1 MTNKNQVLQLFT
13 PIYDEFMLSTYKEDT
28 QVSPKIFEQIEDKT
42 SQYIVDDLGG
52 LGEWESASEGAGGQ
66 YEDVVLGY
74 PTTLSQAKYRKRF
87 SVSFETV
94 DQDEY
99 ALLNKVSD
107 AKNMGRGAR
116 AKIEKL
122 TSAIIY
128 GGFNTAGPDGNFL
141 FDIDHPKNRE
151 ETGVLYDNL
160 LSGPLSH
167 DNLELAEKEMSDN
180 FKGPDGI
187 MIEVAE
193 NPILLYP
200 PALNGVVQRL
210 LSDRA
215 DYRPAQPGVAPMD
228 TYSINEINQFAGRY
242 NPLMWKYLSAA
253 AGGSDIAWYIIFPEL
268 GYLKQVWSAH
278 PHYRSWIQE
287 DEELYVFSGRMLEA
301 HGAVNWRFG
310 FASTGL

>member
-1 MTNKNQVLQLFT
+1 MTNRNQVLQLFT
-13 PIYDEFMLSTYKEDT
+13 PIYDEFMLDSYREDS
-28 QVSPKIFEQIEDKT
+28 QVSPKLFEQITDKT
-42 SQYIVDDLGG
+42 MEYKVDDLGG
-52 LGEWESASEGAGGQ
+52 LGEWEAANEGAGGQ

-74 PTTLSQAKYRKRF
+74 PTTLTQLKYRKRF
-87 SVSFETV
+87 SVSFEAV

-122 TSAIIY
+122 TADILIS
-128 GGFNTAGPDGNFL
+128 GFATAGSDGQFW
-141 FDIDHPKNRE
+141 FDTDHPKNRE
-151 ETGVLYDNL
+151 ETGVTYDNL

-167 DNLELAEKEMSDN
+167 DNLELAEKEIADH

-193 NPILLYP
+193 NPILLFP
-200 PALNGVVQRL
+200 PALKGTAERL

-215 DYRPAQPGVAPMD
+215 NYYPAVNASVGNMA
-228 TYSINEINQFAGRY
+228 INRFAGRY
-242 NPLMWKYLSAA
+242 NPIEWKYLSAA
-253 AGGSDIAWYIIFPEL
+253 AGGSDTAWYIIFPEL
-268 GYLKQVWSAH
+268 GYLKQVWSAK

-287 DEELYVFSGRMLEA
+287 DEELYVFSGRMLT
-301 HGAVNWRFG
+301 AVGCTNWRAS

>member
-28 QVSPKIFEQIEDKT
+28 QVSPKVFEQIEDKT
-42 SQYIVDDLGG
+42 SEYKVDDLGG
-52 LGEWESASEGAGGQ
+52 LGEWDQADEGAGGQ
-66 YEDVVLGY
+66 YQDVVLGY
-74 PTTLSQAKYRKRF
+74 PTTLTQVKYRKRF
-87 SVSFETV
+87 QVTFEAV

-99 ALLNKVSD
+99 ALLKKVSD
-107 AKNMGRGAR
+107 AKNMGRGGR

-128 GGFNTAGPDGNFL
+128 GGFTTAGPDGQFL
-141 FDIDHPKNRE
+141 FDTDHPKNRE
-151 ETGVLYDNL
+151 ETGVTYDNL

-167 DNLELAEKEMSDN
+167 DNLELAEKEMADN

-200 PALNGVVQRL
+200 PALHGTAMRL

-215 DYRPAQPGVAPMD
+215 NERPGTPNRD
-228 TYSINEINQFAGRY
+228 INIFAGRY
-242 NPLMWKYLSAA
+242 NPIQWKYLSAA
-253 AGGSDIAWYIIFPEL
+253 AGGSDTAWYIIFPEL
-268 GYLKQVWSAH
+268 GYLKQVWSAK

-287 DEELYVFSGRMLEA
+287 DEELYVFSGRMLTA
-301 HGAVNWRFG
+301 VGATNWRFG
-310 FASTGL
+310 FGSTGL

>member
-1 MTNKNQVLQLFT
+1 MTNRNQVLQLFT
-13 PIYDEFMLSTYKEDT
+13 PIYDEFMLDTYKEDM
-28 QVSPKIFEQIEDKT
+28 QVSPKLFEQITDKT
-42 SQYIVDDLGG
+42 MAYIVDDLGG
-52 LGEWESASEGAGGQ
+52 LGEWDLANEGAGGQ

-74 PTTLSQAKYRKRF
+74 PTTLTQLKYRRRF
-87 SVSFETV
+87 SVSFEAV

-122 TSAIIY
+122 TSAILF
-128 GGFNTAGPDGNFL
+128 GGFATAGSDGQFW
-141 FDIDHPKNRE
+141 FDTDHPKNRE
-151 ETGVLYDNL
+151 ETGITYDNL
-160 LSGPLSH
+160 LVGPLSH
-167 DNLELAEKEMSDN
+167 DNLELAEKSIADN
-180 FKGPDGI
+180 FIGPDGI

-200 PALNGVVQRL
+200 PALNGTVQRL

-215 DYRPAQPGVAPMD
+215 VERPGTPNRD
-228 TYSINEINQFAGRY
+228 INQFAGRY
-242 NPLMWKYLSAA
+242 NPIEWKYLSAA
-253 AGGSDIAWYIIFPEL
+253 AGGSDTAWYIIFPEL
-268 GYLKQVWSAH
+268 GYLKQVWSAK

-287 DEELYVFSGRMLEA
+287 DEELYVFSGRMLCA
-301 HGAVNWRFG
+301 QGAVNWRLG

>member
-13 PIYDEFMLSTYKEDT
+13 PIYDEFMLSTYKEDS
-28 QVSPKIFEQIEDKT
+28 QVSPKIFEQIVDKT
-42 SQYIVDDLGG
+42 SAYIVDDLGG
-52 LGEWESASEGAGGQ
+52 LGEWEAASEGAGGQ

-74 PTTLSQAKYRKRF
+74 PTTLTQVKYRKRF
-87 SVSFETV
+87 SVSFEAV

-122 TSAIIY
+122 TSAIVY
-128 GGFNTAGPDGNFL
+128 GGFATAGPDGQFL

-151 ETGVLYDNL
+151 ETGIVYDNL

-167 DNLELAEKEMSDN
+167 DNLELAEKDMADN

-187 MIEVAE
+187 MIEVAD

-200 PALNGVVQRL
+200 PALHGTAMRL

-215 DYRPAQPGVAPMD
+215 SERPGTPNRD
-228 TYSINEINQFAGRY
+228 INIFAGRY
-242 NPLMWKYLSAA
+242 NPIQWKYLSAA
-253 AGGSDIAWYIIFPEL
+253 AGGSDTAWYIIFPEL
-268 GYLKQVWSAH
+268 GYLKQVWSAKA
-278 PHYRSWIQE
+278 HYRSWIQE
-287 DEELYVFSGRMLEA
+287 DEELYVFSGRMLTA
-301 HGAVNWRFG
+301 IGATNWRLGFG
-310 FASTGL
+310 STGL

>member
-13 PIYDEFMLSTYKEDT
+13 PIYDEFMLSTYKEDS
-28 QVSPKIFEQIEDKT
+28 QVSPKIFEQITDKT
-42 SQYIVDDLGG
+42 SEYKVDDLGG
-52 LGEWESASEGAGGQ
+52 LGEWEAASEGAGGQ

-74 PTTLSQAKYRKRF
+74 PTTLTQVKYRKRF
-87 SVSFETV
+87 SVSFEAV

-122 TSAIIY
+122 TSAILY
-128 GGFNTAGPDGNFL
+128 GGFATAGPDGQFL
-141 FDIDHPKNRE
+141 FDTDHPKNRE
-151 ETGVLYDNL
+151 ETGIQYDNL

-167 DNLELAEKEMSDN
+167 DNLELAEKEMADN

-193 NPILLYP
+193 NPIILVP
-200 PALNGVVQRL
+200 PALNGTVQRL

-215 DYRPAQPGVAPMD
+215 TERPGTPNRD
-228 TYSINEINQFAGRY
+228 INQFAGRY
-242 NPLMWKYLSAA
+242 NPIQWKYLSAA
-253 AGGSDIAWYIIFPEL
+253 AGGSDTAWYIIFPEL
-268 GYLKQVWSAH
+268 GYLKQVWSAKA
-278 PHYRSWIQE
+278 HYRSWIQE
-287 DEELYVFSGRMLEA
+287 DEELYVFSGRMLCA
-301 HGAVNWRFG
+301 IGACNWRFG

>member
-1 MTNKNQVLQLFT
+1 MTNRNQVLQLFT
-13 PIYDEFMLSTYKEDT
+13 PIYDEFMLANYREDT
-28 QVSPKIFEQIEDKT
+28 QVSPKIFEQITDKT
-42 SQYIVDDLGG
+42 MEYKVDDLGG
-52 LGEWESASEGAGGQ
+52 LGEWEAATEGAGGQ

-74 PTTLSQAKYRKRF
+74 PTTLTQLKYRKRF
-87 SVSFETV
+87 SVSFEAV

-122 TSAIIY
+122 TSAILY
-128 GGFNTAGPDGNFL
+128 GGFSTAGSDGQYW
-141 FDIDHPKNRE
+141 FDSDHPKNRE
-151 ETGVLYDNL
+151 ETGITYDNL

-167 DNLELAEKEMSDN
+167 DNLELAEKEMADN

-187 MIEVAE
+187 MIEVAD
-193 NPILLYP
+193 NPTLLYP
-200 PALNGVVQRL
+200 PALKGTVLRL

-215 DYRPAQPGVAPMD
+215 EYYPAVNAAIGNMA
-228 TYSINEINQFAGRY
+228 INRFQGRY
-242 NPLMWKYLSAA
+242 NPVEWKYLSAA
-253 AGGSDIAWYIIFPEL
+253 AGGSDTAWYILFPEL
-268 GYLKQVWSAH
+268 GYLKQVWSAK

-287 DEELYVFSGRMLEA
+287 DEELYVFSGRMLCA
-301 HGAVNWRFG
+301 VGAVNWRMG

>member
-28 QVSPKIFEQIEDKT
+28 QVSPKLFEQITDKT
-42 SQYIVDDLGG
+42 SEYKVDDLGG
-52 LGEWESASEGAGGQ
+52 LGEWEDADEGAGGQ

-74 PTTLSQAKYRKRF
+74 PTTLTQAKYRKRF
-87 SVSFETV
+87 SVSFEAV

-107 AKNMGRGAR
+107 AKNMGRGCR

-122 TSAIIY
+122 TSAILY
-128 GGFNTAGPDGNFL
+128 DGFATAGSDGQYW
-141 FDIDHPKNRE
+141 FDTDHPKNRE
-151 ETGVLYDNL
+151 ETGITYDNL

-167 DNLELAEKEMSDN
+167 DNLELAEKEMADN

-200 PALNGVVQRL
+200 PALNGTVKRL

-215 DYRPAQPGVAPMD
+215 EYRPGDNTGRSDM
-228 TYSINEINQFAGRY
+228 EINQFAGRY

-253 AGGSDIAWYIIFPEL
+253 AGGSDTAWYIIFPEL
-268 GYLKQVWSAH
+268 GYLKQVWSAK
-278 PHYRSWIQE
+278 PHYRSWIEE
-287 DEELYVFSGRMLEA
+287 DEELYVFSGRMLCA
-301 HGAVNWRFG
+301 QNAVNWRFG

>member
-1 MTNKNQVLQLFT
+1 MTNRNQVLQLFT
-13 PIYDEFMLSTYKEDT
+13 PIYDEFMLANYKEDT
-28 QVSPKIFEQIEDKT
+28 QVSPKIFEQITDKT
-42 SQYIVDDLGG
+42 MEYKVDDLGG
-52 LGEWESASEGAGGQ
+52 LGEWEAAQEGAGGQ

-74 PTTLSQAKYRKRF
+74 PTTLTQLKYRKRF
-87 SVSFETV
+87 SVSFEAV

-122 TSAIIY
+122 TSAILY
-128 GGFNTAGPDGNFL
+128 GGFATACPDGQFL
-141 FDIDHPKNRE
+141 FDTDHPKNRE
-151 ETGVLYDNL
+151 ETGIVYDNL

-167 DNLELAEKEMSDN
+167 DNLELAEKDMADN

-200 PALNGVVQRL
+200 PALHGTVMRL

-215 DYRPAQPGVAPMD
+215 EYRPGQAVAH
-228 TYSINEINQFAGRY
+228 SIMEINQFAGRY
-242 NPLMWKYLSAA
+242 NPIQWKYLSAA
-253 AGGSDIAWYIIFPEL
+253 AGGSDTAWYIIFPEL
-268 GYLKQVWSAH
+268 GYLKQVWSAK

-287 DEELYVFSGRMLEA
+287 DEELYVFSGRMLCA
-301 HGAVNWRFG
+301 VGATNWRCG

>member
-13 PIYDEFMLSTYKEDT
+13 PIYDEFMLANYKEDS
-28 QVSPKIFEQIEDKT
+28 QVSPKIFEQIMDKT
-42 SQYIVDDLGG
+42 SEYKVDDLGG
-52 LGEWESASEGAGGQ
+52 LGEWEEADEGAGGQ

-74 PTTLSQAKYRKRF
+74 PTTLKQVKYRKRF
-87 SVSFETV
+87 SLSFESV

-122 TSAIIY
+122 TSALLY
-128 GGFNTAGPDGNFL
+128 GGFTVAGSDGQYT
-141 FDIDHPKNRE
+141 FDTDHPKNRE
-151 ETGVLYDNL
+151 ETGITYDNL

-167 DNLELAEKEMSDN
+167 DNLELAEKEIADN

-187 MIEVAE
+187 MIEVAD
-193 NPILLYP
+193 NPVLLYP
-200 PALNGVVQRL
+200 PALHGTAMRL

-215 DYRPAQPGVAPMD
+215 SERPGTPNRD
-228 TYSINEINQFAGRY
+228 INIFAGRY
-242 NPLMWKYLSAA
+242 NPIMWKYLSAA
-253 AGGSDIAWYIIFPEL
+253 AGGSDTAWYVIFPEL
-268 GYLKQVWSAH
+268 GYLKQVWSAK
-278 PHYRSWIQE
+278 PHYRSWIEE
-287 DEELYVFSGRMLEA
+287 DEELYVFSGRMLT
-301 HGAVNWRFG
+301 AVGITNWRCG